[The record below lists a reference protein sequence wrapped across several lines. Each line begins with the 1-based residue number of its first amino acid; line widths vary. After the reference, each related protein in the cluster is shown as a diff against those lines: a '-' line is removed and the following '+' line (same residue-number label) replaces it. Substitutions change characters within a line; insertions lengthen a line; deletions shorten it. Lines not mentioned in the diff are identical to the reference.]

1 MKKTA
6 LFLACCIGLMFFA
19 SCKKGEPTIS
29 VATGTQ
35 YVNQNTQVF
44 SGDQITVGFSTT
56 GENLTK
62 IEMNAAQNGTVIYT
76 NAQSIDNESSYLY
89 AHSFT
94 IEAVGAVTITGTV
107 TDAQGRTATKS
118 FDINCY
124 EKPNAKFI
132 GRYEGD
138 ALITGSYD
146 AELSNMDP
154 MHDDFVDQPF
164 ATVVDMV
171 SGDNIDEVL
180 ATFVI
185 EEQSNTV
192 KGTVDGDKVTFEGI
206 NTTYDMTYQG
216 VTVPLNMTYNIV
228 GTLNNG
234 KLDLDGD
241 CQGNGDI
248 NLFVV
253 TGTVKIQGTIG
264 GSLNK
269 TR

>member
-29 VATGTQ
+29 IATGTQ
-35 YVNQNTQVF
+35 YVSQDTQVF

-62 IEMNAAQNGTVIYT
+62 IEMNAAQNGTVLYT
-76 NAQSIDNESSYLY
+76 DTQSIDNQSAFLY
-89 AHSFT
+89 AHNFI
-94 IEAVGAVTITGTV
+94 IEAIGTVTITGIV

-118 FDINCY
+118 FDIVCY

-146 AELSNMDP
+146 AEISNMDP
-154 MHDDFVDQPF
+154 MHEDFVDQPF
-164 ATVVDMV
+164 ATVVDMA
-171 SGDNIDEVL
+171 SGDNINEVL
-180 ATFVI
+180 ATIVI

-206 NTTYDMTYQG
+206 NTTYNMTYQG
-216 VTVPLNMTYNIV
+216 VSVPLDMTYNIV

-234 KLDLDGD
+234 KLDLEGD
-241 CQGNGDI
+241 CQGSGEFNFYI
-248 NLFVV
+248 VS
-253 TGTVKIQGTIG
+253 GTVKIEGTIG
-264 GSLNK
+264 GSLDK